1 MAIYLGIALGI
12 TGLEASSN
20 MSNKADD
27 IDDDDS
33 VYVWSEDEIKIG
45 GEVDDRDDV
54 IFRGE
59 VGRKVRG
66 KVDDGI
72 NVVVGAEVDDG
83 NDETVGVEVDDG
95 NDGDEAD
102 DIDDDDSVYVWSEDE
117 IKIGGEVDDHDDV
130 IFQGEA
136 DDGND
141 GNNVI
146 VGAEVDDDHVEV
158 GGKVDV
164 NEEIN
169 SLCEL
174 VGVPLKFASRED
186 AEYQIRLSQCK
197 MRRSFKVQK
206 SDKRAFYIC
215 CAHGP
220 CAFSLRVL
228 SSKNGVYVTGG
239 DGNHTCS
246 VNDHV
251 IAKYKSPASNS
262 KFLALYLRDYICSNT
277 TKNGELCRYVL
288 LELGCEVTPSTM
300 NRALEIATTEYLH
313 DHMDGFKLL
322 VPYMYLVNE
331 RGGYSQIDSIT

>member
-66 KVDDGI
+66 KVDDG
-72 NVVVGAEVDDG
+72 
-83 NDETVGVEVDDG
+83 

-141 GNNVI
+141 RKSRISSRELYARV
-146 VGAEVDDDHVEV
+146 
-158 GGKVDV
+158 
-164 NEEIN
+164 
-169 SLCEL
+169 LCE
-174 VGVPLKFASRED
+174 
-186 AEYQIRLSQCK
+186 
-197 MRRSFKVQK
+197 
-206 SDKRAFYIC
+206 
-215 CAHGP
+215 H
-220 CAFSLRVL
+220 
-228 SSKNGVYVTGG
+228 
-239 DGNHTCS
+239 
-246 VNDHV
+246 
-251 IAKYKSPASNS
+251 
-262 KFLALYLRDYICSNT
+262 
-277 TKNGELCRYVL
+277 
-288 LELGCEVTPSTM
+288 
-300 NRALEIATTEYLH
+300 
-313 DHMDGFKLL
+313 
-322 VPYMYLVNE
+322 
-331 RGGYSQIDSIT
+331 